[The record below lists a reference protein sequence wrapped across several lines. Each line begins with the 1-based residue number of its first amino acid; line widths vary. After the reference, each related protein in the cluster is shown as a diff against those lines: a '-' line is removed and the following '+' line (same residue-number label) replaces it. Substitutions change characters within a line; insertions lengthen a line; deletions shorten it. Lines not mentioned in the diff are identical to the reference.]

1 MTIFYYCPFIFLE
14 SKKPEM
20 QTPSMAASTTFYY
33 PIPKSF
39 LHPSSRSKRSP
50 NLISCSTKPIC
61 SPPPPS
67 PSSSSLQ
74 TTNHRSQR
82 QNLRLPL
89 FEDSFL
95 FYQFSSPTED
105 PGFSNRISQQ
115 FDGKQPP
122 ELALPSVEDNSGLVI
137 SSSMWWADLKA
148 AVGQRINVEGIV
160 SSVSVVA
167 RDRHLVLPHVSVR
180 DLRYIDWGELKRKG
194 FKGVVFDKDNTLTAP
209 YSLAI
214 WPPLRPSIDRCKAV
228 FGHDIAVFS
237 NSAGL
242 TEYDHDDSKAKALE
256 AEIGIRVLRHRVKK
270 PAGTAEEVEKHF
282 GCASSELIMRY
293 GVYGVKCFW
302 AQVGDRPFTDIVF
315 GNRNGFLTILTEPLS
330 RAEEPFIVRQ
340 VRRLEL
346 ALLKRWL
353 RKGLKPVDH
362 DLVSDVTQFVKNP
375 SDL

>member
-1 MTIFYYCPFIFLE
+1 
-14 SKKPEM
+14 M

-39 LHPSSRSKRSP
+39 LLPPSRNKRNP
-50 NLISCSTKPIC
+50 NFISCSTKPIC
-61 SPPPPS
+61 SPPSPS

-74 TTNHRSQR
+74 TTNHRR
-82 QNLRLPL
+82 KKQNLRPPT

-95 FYQFSSPTED
+95 LYQFSSPTDD
-105 PGFSNRISQQ
+105 PGFSNRISERI
-115 FDGKQPP
+115 DEEPR
-122 ELALPSVEDNSGLVI
+122 ELVLPKVESNTGLAI
-137 SSSMWWADLKA
+137 SSNMWWADLKA
-148 AVGQRINVEGIV
+148 AIGQRINVEGIV
-160 SSVSVVA
+160 SSVSVVV
-167 RDRHLVLPHVSVR
+167 RDRHLVLPHVSVK

-214 WPPLRPSIDRCKAV
+214 WPPLRASIEQCKAV

-282 GCASSELIMRY
+282 GCTSSELIM
-293 GVYGVKCFW
+293 
-302 AQVGDRPFTDIVF
+302 VGDRPFTDIVY
-315 GNRNGFLTILTEPLS
+315 GNRNGFLTVLTEPLS

-353 RKGLKPVDH
+353 RKGLKPVH
-362 DLVSDVTQFVKNP
+362 HSFVSDVSQFVKDP

>member
-1 MTIFYYCPFIFLE
+1 
-14 SKKPEM
+14 M
-20 QTPSMAASTTFYY
+20 QTPSMAASSTTFYY

-39 LHPSSRSKRSP
+39 LLSSPPRHKRNP

-61 SPPPPS
+61 SPPSPS
-67 PSSSSLQ
+67 PPPLQ
-74 TTNHRSQR
+74 TTTNHRSQK
-82 QNLRLPL
+82 QNLRLPT

-95 FYQFSSPTED
+95 LYQFSSSSNED
-105 PGFSNRISQQ
+105 PGFFNRIPEQ
-115 FDGKQPP
+115 FDGEPR
-122 ELALPSVEDNSGLVI
+122 ELVLPSVEDNKGLAI
-137 SSSMWWADLKA
+137 SSNMWWADLKA

-160 SSVSVVA
+160 SSVSVIV
-167 RDRHLVLPHVSVR
+167 RDRRLVIPHVSVK

-214 WPPLRPSIDRCKAV
+214 WPPLRPSIERCKAV

-282 GCASSELIMRY
+282 GCTSSELIM
-293 GVYGVKCFW
+293 
-302 AQVGDRPFTDIVF
+302 VGDRPFTDIVY
-315 GNRNGFLTILTEPLS
+315 GNRNGFLTVLTEPLS

-362 DLVSDVTQFVKNP
+362 SLVSDVTQFIKVP

>member
-1 MTIFYYCPFIFLE
+1 
-14 SKKPEM
+14 
-20 QTPSMAASTTFYY
+20 MAASTTFYY
-33 PIPKSF
+33 PIRKSF
-39 LHPSSRSKRSP
+39 LLPPSRNKRNP
-50 NLISCSTKPIC
+50 NLISCSTKPVC
-61 SPPPPS
+61 SPPS
-67 PSSSSLQ
+67 PSPSSLQ
-74 TTNHRSQR
+74 TTSHRSQK
-82 QNLRLPL
+82 QNLRLPS

-95 FYQFSSPTED
+95 LYQFSSPTED
-105 PGFSNRISQQ
+105 PGFSNRISEQ
-115 FDGKQPP
+115 FEGEPP
-122 ELALPSVEDNSGLVI
+122 ELLFPSVEENKSLEI
-137 SSSMWWADLKA
+137 SSNMWWADLKA

-160 SSVSVVA
+160 SSVSVVV
-167 RDRHLVLPHVSVR
+167 RDRHLVLPHISVR

-214 WPPLRPSIDRCKAV
+214 WPPLRPSIDRCKVV

-256 AEIGIRVLRHRVKK
+256 AETGIRVLRHRVKK

-282 GCASSELIMRY
+282 GCASSELIM
-293 GVYGVKCFW
+293 
-302 AQVGDRPFTDIVF
+302 VGDRPFTDIVY
-315 GNRNGFLTILTEPLS
+315 GNRNGFLTVLTEPLS

-362 DLVSDVTQFVKNP
+362 GLVSDVTQFVKDP